1 VAATVSPDT
10 DRNDNDPPPAIDR
23 DEEVAMPGSE
33 SPTSGRLTVG
43 QYMRAP
49 TTTVEPD
56 SHVAS
61 AAYLMKRSRDSALVI
76 TADDHGRTPLAV
88 ITDADISQAVAD
100 GKDLND
106 TRLNQLHL
114 PRPVAVEPT
123 TPVTAAAAQMLD
135 GDLLHLPVVEDGRL
149 VGLVGI
155 SDLCR
160 ALLEERTLT

>member
-1 VAATVSPDT
+1 MS
-10 DRNDNDPPPAIDR
+10 
-23 DEEVAMPGSE
+23 GSA

-43 QYMRAP
+43 QFMRSA

-61 AAYLMKRSRDSALVI
+61 AAYLMKRSQDSALVI

-114 PRPVAVEPT
+114 PRPVAVDPST
-123 TPVTAAAAQMLD
+123 SVAAAAAQMLD
-135 GDLLHLPVVEDGRL
+135 GALQHLPVVEDGRL
-149 VGLVGI
+149 VGLVDI
-155 SDLCR
+155 VAVCR
-160 ALLEERTLT
+160 ALLQERDS